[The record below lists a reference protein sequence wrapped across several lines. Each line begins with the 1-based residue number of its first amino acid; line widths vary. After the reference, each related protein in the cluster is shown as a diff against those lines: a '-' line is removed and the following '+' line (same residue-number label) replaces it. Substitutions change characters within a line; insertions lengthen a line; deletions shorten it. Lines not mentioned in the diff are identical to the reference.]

1 LCAQQ
6 YLYSQRECFSMKFF
20 LIITF
25 SFTTFLGSAQVGNEW
40 IQYNQQYFKIPV
52 AKDGF
57 YKLTAANLQAAGVSG
72 SVDPRTFQLFHR
84 GTEHAIHVEGQS
96 DGQLNASDYIE
107 FYGQRNDGTQD
118 TKLYKNPGAQPHTF
132 HNLYSDT
139 TSYFL
144 TYGGG
149 SGKRIS
155 LSSQSSS
162 GLTAETFHW
171 NEKKLVLAED
181 YSGGLDYGDIQN
193 SDFEEGEGWM
203 SAQIVQTQTKSFTL
217 ENLTLGVTAGGVPEL
232 EIVLT
237 GRGRM
242 QHVVE
247 LYAGARFLNTIQFS
261 GYTSFKHSGSLQW
274 TDIGGDGKITIHV
287 KPIGVGEAP
296 DRVSVGYIRIRYPQ
310 QTDMVSTP
318 EKIFSLAENAADKS
332 YLEIKNPAAG
342 TRIYD
347 ITDPANLIQIATSQ
361 TTTLNAVVSGTS
373 TVRKLFSTASPVTP
387 AVKKISFRQINPA
400 AHDFI
405 IITHPL
411 LRKPALGYT
420 DPVKAFAEYRAL
432 PQGGSH
438 DTLVVNIQQLYDQF
452 NFGEQSPLAVFH
464 FLKFLN
470 AVKTPKYLFL
480 IGKGLEVNLNYYRN
494 PSAFTDNKDL
504 VPTAGFPASDMRY
517 SAFDGTR
524 PMIATGRLAANGPQD
539 VVNYFNKVK
548 EMEALPFDDLRRK
561 NILHLSGGIYEGEP
575 QTFRSYLEEFAVIA
589 KDYQFGGQVKAI
601 AKQSTDIEVINV
613 ADEVN
618 RGLNLI
624 TFFGHAAAE
633 ATDFDI
639 GFVDDPV
646 MGYNN
651 KGKYPVILMNGCS
664 AGSFFLNL
672 DKPIFGE
679 NWINTPNLG
688 AIGVIAHSSFGF
700 AFSLH
705 QYSTLFYEIGY
716 RDPAFSGSGLG
727 DIQKEIASR
736 YLATAGISPVSTTQ
750 VQQMILLGDPSVKL
764 FGATKSD
771 YAIKPNTLLIESING
786 EPVTALSDSF
796 KLSFVVN
803 NFGKAIDQDFTVEIT
818 RTLNDNSEIVY
829 DSIFPGVLYSNTL
842 NFVLPGKIEN
852 GSGNNTFTVRIDP
865 LQAVDELREDNNTG
879 SIGFF
884 IPLSGTKNLYP
895 QDFAIVS
902 QSQLQLTLQHTDQ
915 LGGEREFVV
924 ELDTIPDFSSGFKKQ
939 FVVKGT
945 VLASQAI
952 SLPQSD
958 TLAYYWRSKLASPAA
973 NESQEWDVSSFTYIV
988 GGTSGWAQVHFPQ
1001 YDKNPSVGLVKDP
1014 VLREIRFEETV
1025 TDIAVKTF
1033 GAAASK
1039 PADSVSV
1046 KINGAEYNIIS
1057 DGGGTFS
1064 CRNNTLNLIAFD
1076 KKTTQPYAGVRLG
1089 WVCGREP
1096 YVINSFLTAE
1106 LSVGNG
1112 IDLIQ
1117 YINNIAAGDSVVLF
1131 TIGDV
1136 SYGLWPQEV
1145 KDKLGELGI
1154 SNDQINALQQGEPLV
1169 IFARKGSTP
1178 GTARVF
1184 KSDIAPANQQEVA
1197 VEATITGRFTSG
1209 TMSSPLIGPVKK
1221 WNRLDVR
1228 YKESDNSDETF
1239 IDIIG
1244 VRLNGE
1250 EELVKTDLQAGTD
1263 ISSIDAELYP
1273 SVRIVFKAADPTLV
1287 TPAQL
1292 YHWVVTY
1299 QPVAEGMLLYDG
1311 NHEQESLFEG
1321 QIWQGEYSFVNISNE
1336 VFEDS
1341 LQVNYAIR
1349 NPQTFA
1355 TTLAQLRIQ
1364 APAPG
1369 DTTHFT
1375 VPVSTF
1381 AQDGVNDVQVFVN
1394 PRVVSEVDYD
1404 NNVISLLEHLN
1415 VLFDRKAPVL
1425 DVTVDGRHVV
1435 RDEFISPNPEITIM
1449 LWDNNPH
1456 LLKKD
1461 TTGVTLLLAYPCASD
1476 ECDFQR
1482 IYFSSSE
1489 ISWKAETDTSEF
1501 SMIFKPDRLPEGKYT
1516 LRAEAS
1522 DANGNFSGTQP
1533 FEIHVQV
1540 KTETTLVLHPAYPN
1554 PFADKTHF
1562 EFTLTG
1568 NELPSSF
1575 GLEILTLSGKSVH
1588 RFSEA
1593 DVNHFFI
1600 GRNILTWEAMDQQGN
1615 PLPNGIY
1622 IYRIAIKAGDQ
1633 MITRLGKIVLVR

>member
-1 LCAQQ
+1 
-6 YLYSQRECFSMKFF
+6 MKFF
-20 LIITF
+20 LIMIF
-25 SFTTFLGSAQVGNEW
+25 SFITFLGSAQVGNEW

-57 YKLTAANLQAAGVSG
+57 YRLTAANLQAAGVSG
-72 SVDPRTFQLFHR
+72 SVDPRTIQLFHR

-96 DGQLNASDYIE
+96 DGQLHSSDYIE

-118 TKLYKNPGAQPHTF
+118 TGLYKNPSAQPHTL

-144 TYGGG
+144 TYGGTF
-149 SGKRIS
+149 GKRIP

-171 NEKKLVLAED
+171 NEKKLVLTDD

-203 SAQIVQTQTKSFTL
+203 SAQIVQTQTRSFTL

-247 LYAGARFLNTIQFS
+247 LYAGARFLNTIQFA

-274 TDIGGDGKITIHV
+274 TDIGGDGKITIQV
-287 KPIGVGEAP
+287 KVIGVGGAP

-310 QTDMVSTP
+310 QTDLVSAP
-318 EKIFSLAENAADKS
+318 EKAFSLAENAGDKS
-332 YLEIKNPAAG
+332 YLEIKNPVAG

-347 ITDPANLIQIATSQ
+347 ITDPANLVQIATSQ
-361 TTTLNAVVSGTS
+361 TTTLNAVISGTS
-373 TVRKLFSTASPVTP
+373 TARKLFASASQVAPS
-387 AVKKISFRQINPA
+387 VKKVSFRQINPA
-400 AHDFI
+400 AHNFV
-405 IITHPL
+405 IITHPS

-452 NFGEQSPLAVFH
+452 NFGEQSPLAIFH

-470 AVKTPKYLFL
+470 AVKAPKYLFL
-480 IGKGLEVNLNYYRN
+480 IGKGLEVNYNYYRD
-494 PSAFTDNKDL
+494 PGAFPIYKDL
-504 VPTAGFPASDMRY
+504 VPTAGYPASDMRY
-517 SAFDGTR
+517 SAFDGIKPT
-524 PMIATGRLAANGPQD
+524 IATGRLAAIGPQD
-539 VVNYFNKVK
+539 VANYFNKVK
-548 EMEALPFDDLRRK
+548 ETEALPFEDLRRK

-575 QTFRSYLEEFAVIA
+575 QTFRSYLEEFAVLA

-618 RGLNLI
+618 KGLNLI
-624 TFFGHAAAE
+624 TFFGHSAPT

-639 GFVDDPV
+639 GFVTDPV

-664 AGSFFLNL
+664 AGSFFLQSS
-672 DKPIFGE
+672 IFGE
-679 NWINTPNLG
+679 NWINTPNRG

-716 RDPAFSGSGLG
+716 RDPAFSESGLG

-736 YLATAGISPVSTTQ
+736 HLTATGISPVSTTQ

-764 FGATKSD
+764 FGASKSD
-771 YAIKPNTLLIESING
+771 YAIQQNTLSVESFDG

-796 KLSFVVN
+796 KLSFVIN
-803 NFGKAIDQDFTVEIT
+803 NFGKAINQDFAVEIT
-818 RTLNDNSEIVY
+818 RTLNDNSVVVY
-829 DSIFPGVLYSNTL
+829 DSIFPGILYSDTL

-852 GSGNNTFTVRIDP
+852 GSGNNIFTVRIDA
-865 LQAVDELREDNNTG
+865 LQAIDELREDNNTG
-879 SIGFF
+879 TIGFF

-895 QDFAIVS
+895 QNFAIVS
-902 QSQLQLTLQHTDQ
+902 QPQLQLTLQHTDQ
-915 LGGEREFVV
+915 LAGEREFVV
-924 ELDTIPDFSSGFKKQ
+924 ELDTIPGFSSGFKKQ

-952 SLPQSD
+952 SLPATD

-973 NESQEWDVSSFTYIV
+973 NESQEWDVSSFTYIAN
-988 GGTSGWAQVHFPQ
+988 GTSGWAQVHFPQ

-1033 GAAASK
+1033 GAAAGK
-1039 PADSVSV
+1039 PSDSVSV

-1064 CRNNTLNLIAFD
+1064 CRNNTINLIAFD
-1076 KKTTQPYAGVRLG
+1076 KKTTQPYAGIYLTWQDMFYTFGGRILL
-1089 WVCGREP
+1089 CGREP
-1096 YVINSFLTAE
+1096 YVINSFLTDE
-1106 LSVGNG
+1106 LAMGNG
-1112 IDLIQ
+1112 GDLIQ
-1117 YINNIAAGDSVVLF
+1117 YVNNIAAGDSVILF

-1136 SYGLWPQEV
+1136 SYSLWPQQV

-1154 SNDQINALQQGEPLV
+1154 SSIQINALQQGEPLV
-1169 IFARKGSTP
+1169 ILARKGSSP
-1178 GTARVF
+1178 GTAHIF
-1184 KSDIAPANQQEVA
+1184 KSATAPVNQQKV
-1197 VEATITGRFTSG
+1197 VVKATVTGRFTSG
-1209 TMSSPLIGPVKK
+1209 TMSSSLIGPAKK
-1221 WNRLDVR
+1221 WNRLDAR
-1228 YKESDNSDETF
+1228 YKESDNSDEASV
-1239 IDIIG
+1239 DIIG

-1263 ISSIDAELYP
+1263 ISSIDAGLYP
-1273 SVRIVFKAADPTLV
+1273 SIRIVFKAADPTLL
-1287 TPAQL
+1287 TPPQL

-1311 NHEQESLFEG
+1311 NHEQETLFEG
-1321 QIWQGEYSFVNISNE
+1321 EVWPGEYSFVNISNE

-1341 LQVNYAIR
+1341 LQVNYTIR
-1349 NPQTFA
+1349 NPLTFA
-1355 TTLAQLRIQ
+1355 TTSAQLHIQ

-1404 NNVISLLEHLN
+1404 NNVISLIDHLN

-1425 DVTVDGRHVV
+1425 DITVDGRHVV
-1435 RDEFISPNPEITIM
+1435 RDEFISPTPEITIM
-1449 LWDNNPH
+1449 LWDNNPY

-1461 TTGVTLLLAYPCASD
+1461 TTGITLLLAYPCAND

-1501 SMIFKPDRLPEGKYT
+1501 NVIFKPGQLPEGTYT

-1533 FEIHVQV
+1533 YEINVQV
-1540 KTETTLVLHPAYPN
+1540 KTETTLILHAAYPN

-1588 RFSEA
+1588 HFSEA

-1600 GRNILTWEAMDQQGN
+1600 GTNILTWEAMDQQGN